1 MIDSGQSF
9 LCDVITKMSNKEHIV
24 DPIGMREVIFDC
36 SYFLGGQEY
45 SWSIQEKI
53 EGMLRHSSFF
63 VRIILGDLCVQMKQI
78 LVITSEELKF
88 ALVIDL
94 CNCVDPIH
102 LQL

>member
-45 SWSIQEKI
+45 S
-53 EGMLRHSSFF
+53 
-63 VRIILGDLCVQMKQI
+63 
-78 LVITSEELKF
+78 
-88 ALVIDL
+88 
-94 CNCVDPIH
+94 
-102 LQL
+102 

>member
-1 MIDSGQSF
+1 
-9 LCDVITKMSNKEHIV
+9 
-24 DPIGMREVIFDC
+24 
-36 SYFLGGQEY
+36 
-45 SWSIQEKI
+45 
-53 EGMLRHSSFF
+53 MLRHSSFF